1 MATSPTTSS
10 RQRSTR
16 EPAMGKRSR
25 RSADVR
31 MVSASDL
38 AQMGRCERLVAF
50 EHLYGSRRTPRHQ
63 RASVRGVVEHER
75 FYREGLAASAQAA
88 RKGRCFIATFVFGE
102 AWQTDVLRRFRDE
115 ALRPCAWGR
124 RLIHLYYRGAP
135 GICVVLR
142 RWPLLQIPMR
152 MVLGAIATGL
162 RWWSGLRGGGKC
174 RR

>member
-16 EPAMGKRSR
+16 EPAMGKRLR
-25 RSADVR
+25 RPASGR

-38 AQMGRCERLVAF
+38 AQMGRCERLVVF
-50 EHLYGSRRTPRHQ
+50 EHLHGSRCTAGQ
-63 RASVRGVVEHER
+63 KRARARGLVEHEQ
-75 FYREGLAASAQAA
+75 FYREGLAASMQAA
-88 RKGRCFIATFVFGE
+88 RKGRCFIATCGE
-102 AWQTDVLRRFRDE
+102 AWQTEVLRRFRDE
-115 ALRPCAWGR
+115 ALRPSAWGR
-124 RLIHLYYRGAP
+124 RVFRLYYRRAP

-142 RWPLLQIPMR
+142 RWPPLQVAVR

-162 RWWSGLRGGGKC
+162 RWWSGLRWGGKC

>member
-25 RSADVR
+25 RPVSGR

-38 AQMGRCERLVAF
+38 AQMGRCERLVVF
-50 EHLYGSRRTPRHQ
+50 EHLHGSLRTAGQQ
-63 RASVRGVVEHER
+63 RARARGLVEHEQ

-88 RKGRCFIATFVFGE
+88 RKGRCFIATCVFGE
-102 AWQTDVLRRFRDE
+102 AWQTEVLRRFRDE
-115 ALRPCAWGR
+115 ALRPSTLGR
-124 RLIHLYYRGAP
+124 RVIRLYYRGAP
-135 GICVVLR
+135 GICVILR
-142 RWPLLQIPMR
+142 RWPQMQTPVR
-152 MVLGAIATGL
+152 MVLGVIATGL
-162 RWWSGLRGGGKC
+162 RWWSDLRRGGKC